1 MMLNVGVAVLIKS
14 ALLKPLKL
22 SKKQAVKTTWR
33 NNLDALMSCPN
44 PLFYA
49 VSK

>member
-22 SKKQAVKTTWR
+22 PKKVSRKD
-33 NNLDALMSCPN
+33 NLAKQP
-44 PLFYA
+44 
-49 VSK
+49 